1 MKFIKLL
8 VVFFITSTMLA
19 CQQADQQNKKLRVGW
34 QIPLA
39 NQGQIVSIL
48 KNTSILDDLGLE
60 VEFVPFSFGSPQ
72 VEAAK
77 AGSLD
82 IIFVGD
88 QPAINLIASG
98 AKWKLSHQL
107 FETRVAIMIPS
118 NEELS
123 GYDIA
128 DKTIASPFGSVAHRE
143 AVLYQQSK
151 NLDSNQIKNVNVDIL
166 EISEMTRSSD
176 NWGEIDA
183 VAVWEPTVS
192 VLEQAGLAKVLYETK
207 TLGVVAMTESVLSDH
222 KLTKQFETALY
233 EAWSYFIE
241 NEEQANKWYIED
253 TNLGYT
259 NSFLTYAMSIDRNG
273 KKESTADISL
283 DFTEKDKKSVATAM
297 NWSFNQGYAKDKLPT
312 DDFFAK
318 KEQ

>member
-1 MKFIKLL
+1 MKLIKALL
-8 VVFFITSTMLA
+8 VSVIASMVIA
-19 CQQADQQNKKLRVGW
+19 CQQAEDQQEKKLRIGW

-48 KNTSILDDLGLE
+48 KNTDILRNLDLD

-72 VEAAK
+72 IEAAK

-118 NEELS
+118 SQELE

-128 DKTIASPFGSVAHRE
+128 GKTIASPFGSVSHRE

-151 NLDSNQIKNVNVDIL
+151 NLDSSEAKNVNVDIL
-166 EISEMTRSSD
+166 EISEMARSRD
-176 NWGEIDA
+176 TWGKIDA
-183 VAVWEPTVS
+183 VAVWEPTAS
-192 VLEQAGLAKVLYETK
+192 VLEQAGLAKALYETK
-207 TLGVVAMTESVLSDH
+207 TLGVVAMSEAVLADRNLS
-222 KLTKQFETALY
+222 KKIETALH

-241 NEEQANKWYIED
+241 NKDQANKWYIED

-273 KKESTADISL
+273 KKQSSADISL
-283 DFTEKDKKSVATAM
+283 EFTEKDKESVITAM
-297 NWSFNQGYAKDKLPT
+297 NWSFNQGYAKGKLPA
-312 DDFFAK
+312 DDFFS
-318 KEQ
+318 KE